1 MTNTVYFSIGSNL
14 GDRYGNLRR
23 AVDQLQQ
30 HMTITAVSPV
40 YSTAPWGDSDQPEFL
55 NACVGA
61 VTDLTPEQ
69 LLEQVKR
76 IETEMG
82 REPARHWGP
91 RLIDIDILY
100 FNKLLLDQED
110 LSIPHRYI
118 AERAFVLAPLA
129 DIIPGFVDP
138 RTLKTV
144 EMMLDEV
151 DTTGVDRVFEMPFPG
166 GRVTTPVFEGG
177 LLS

>member
-23 AVDQLQQ
+23 AVDLLQQ
-30 HMTITAVSPV
+30 HMTITAISPV
-40 YSTAPWGDSDQPEFL
+40 YSTEPWGDFDQPEFL

-61 VTDLTPEQ
+61 VTDLSPEQ
-69 LLEQVKR
+69 LLKHVKQ
-76 IETEMG
+76 IEAEMG
-82 REPARHWGP
+82 REPTRQWGP

-100 FNKLLLDQED
+100 YNKLLLDRPD

-129 DIIPGFVDP
+129 DIIPNFVDP
-138 RTLKTV
+138 RTMQTV
-144 EMMLDEV
+144 QAMLDEV
-151 DTTGVDRVFEMPFPG
+151 DSRGVDRVFEMPFPG
-166 GRVTTPVFEGG
+166 SRQTVAERILP
-177 LLS
+177 S

>member
-23 AVDQLQQ
+23 AVDMLQQ
-30 HMTITAVSPV
+30 HMTVTAVSPV
-40 YSTAPWGDSDQPEFL
+40 YSTEPWGDSDQPEFL

-69 LLEQVKR
+69 LLQQVKL
-76 IETEMG
+76 IEAEMG
-82 REPARHWGP
+82 REPTRHWGP

-100 FNKLLLDQED
+100 YNKLLLDEDD

-118 AERAFVLAPLA
+118 AERAFVLSPLA
-129 DIIPGFVDP
+129 DIIPDYVDP
-138 RTLKTV
+138 RTLDSV
-144 EMMLDEV
+144 QAMLDAV
-151 DTTGVDRVFEMPFPG
+151 DTKGVERVFEMQFPG
-166 GRVTTPVFEGG
+166 GHVTTSAAEGRQP
-177 LLS
+177 S